1 MAAFHPTGRQI
12 LTGGNDGAARLW
24 ALAHPQVLSTEEV
37 VLQAEV
43 QSGLTLDENDVCS
56 VLDAEGWESRRH
68 RLNQLTH
75 SSFNR

>member
-12 LTGGNDGAARLW
+12 LTGGNDSAARLW
-24 ALAHPQVLSTEEV
+24 AVTAPPVRSPEEV

-56 VLDAEGWESRRH
+56 VLDAEGWRSRRQ
-68 RLNQLTH
+68 RLN
-75 SSFNR
+75 